1 MVSAFF
7 SLYWEL
13 GILVHNNRKHVDYHA
28 TVEAMQ
34 KNSVFQ
40 VLEQI
45 LGEKLKIHT
54 IKYLFDIEHV
64 SRID

>member
-1 MVSAFF
+1 MVSSFF
-7 SLYWEL
+7 SLYLEL
-13 GILVHNNRKHVDYHA
+13 EILVQNDRKHVDYHA

-45 LGEKLKIHT
+45 LGEKVKKST
-54 IKYLFDIEHV
+54 P
-64 SRID
+64 